1 MAYLRS
7 AEDIYNE
14 SVLTITDVDTSEN
27 SWIYNS
33 LMPASMEMSNILM
46 NLDEAM
52 KKGFAS
58 SALVSGYSYYLEKRC
73 AEMGIT
79 KKPATYA
86 VVPIKVIGKP
96 STIFSKGSIVST
108 LDNRLYTTSGDCML
122 DEKGEGTV
130 TVIADSS
137 GSTYNV
143 KAGEINYLP
152 IKYTGIIGVTNPK
165 EYVDAYNE
173 ETDQEL
179 YDRYI
184 LKIQTP
190 TTSGNKYHY
199 EQWALEV
206 TGVGSVKCIPA
217 PGNVKVI
224 ISNSNK
230 RAASEEL
237 IQTVYDH
244 IDSVRPLLAGTLTI
258 VSVKEKTINITAD
271 VEIDSSV
278 ILGDVQSIFASS
290 VEEYLNNK
298 VYNTKKI
305 SIAKLGGLLIDID
318 GVVDYSNLKIN
329 NSTTNITLSED
340 DIAVRGSILLG
351 VI

>member
-14 SVLTITDVDTSEN
+14 SVLTITGVDTSEN

-58 SALVSGYSYYLEKRC
+58 SALASGYSYYLEKRC

-79 KKPATYA
+79 KKPSTYA
-86 VVPIKVIGKP
+86 VVPVKVIGKP
-96 STIFSKGSIVST
+96 STVFPKSSIVST
-108 LDNRLYTTSGDCML
+108 LNNRLYTTSEDCDL
-122 DEKGEGTV
+122 NENGEGLV
-130 TVIADSS
+130 AAIADNA
-137 GSTYNV
+137 GSAYNV

-152 IKYTGIIGVTNPK
+152 IKYAGIISVTNPE

-179 YDRYI
+179 YNRYI
-184 LKIQTP
+184 LKVQTP
-190 TTSGNKYHY
+190 ATSGNKYHY

-206 TGVGSVKCIPA
+206 TGVGSAKCIPGV
-217 PGNVKVI
+217 GNVKVI
-224 ISNSNK
+224 ISNNNK

-237 IQTVYDH
+237 IKEVYDH
-244 IDSVRPLLAGTLTI
+244 IDSVRPLLAGTLNI
-258 VSVKEKTINITAD
+258 VTVKEKIINITAD

-278 ILGDVQSIFASS
+278 ILGDVQSIFASAA
-290 VEEYLNNK
+290 EEYLNNK
-298 VYNTKKI
+298 VYSTKKI
-305 SIAKLGGLLIDID
+305 SIAKLGGLLVDID

-329 NSTTNITLSED
+329 NSISNISLD
-340 DIAVRGSILLG
+340 DEEIAVLGTVTLG